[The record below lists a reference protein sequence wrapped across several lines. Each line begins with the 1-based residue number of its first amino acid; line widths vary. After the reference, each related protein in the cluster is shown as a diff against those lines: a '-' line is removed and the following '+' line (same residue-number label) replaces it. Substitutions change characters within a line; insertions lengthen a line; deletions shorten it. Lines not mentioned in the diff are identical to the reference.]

1 MQNHSKP
8 TRTPLPT
15 ALPPLKELDLH
26 ARYYSPRSGGDF
38 FDAIVAGP
46 HLVFLLTDIAGNRA
60 DAHTIASAAQDVFR
74 LRAPPLFTAEVINM
88 MDTLGILAHQINQSI
103 YEASGGSRLAPT
115 FLGCYNLPLG
125 LLAYINSGGQPAIFR
140 DSDGTR
146 VLGHVTMP
154 LGLFTHLTF
163 EPAIQAF
170 EPGARMLLVTKG
182 ILEAQRGREQ
192 FGVERAA
199 AVLRHIPNG
208 SAFDLCGI
216 VLEDAH
222 EFSKPPWY
230 SPERLPFV
238 KSQPA
243 EDLTAVALVRPR

>member
-1 MQNHSKP
+1 MQNS
-8 TRTPLPT
+8 TQSARTPLPT

-26 ARYYSPRSGGDF
+26 ARYFSSRTGGDF
-38 FDAIVAGP
+38 FDAVAAGP
-46 HLVFLLTDIAGNRA
+46 HVVFLLTDIAGSRA
-60 DAHTIASAAQDVFR
+60 EAHTIASAAQDVFR
-74 LRAPPLFTAEVINM
+74 LRVPQLFSADVINM
-88 MDTLGILAHQINQSI
+88 MDTLGILAHEVNQAI
-103 YEASGGSRLAPT
+103 YTTAGGSRLAPT

-125 LLAYINSGGQPAIFR
+125 LLAYINSGGPPAIFR

-146 VLGHVTMP
+146 ILGHVTMP

-170 EPGARMLLVTKG
+170 EPGARLLLVTKG

-192 FGVERAA
+192 FGVERAT
-199 AVLRHIPNG
+199 AVLENIPNN

-222 EFSKPPWY
+222 EFRKPPWY

-238 KSQPA
+238 KSEPPD
-243 EDLTAVALVRPR
+243 DLTAVALVRPR

>member
-8 TRTPLPT
+8 PRTPLPT
-15 ALPPLKELDLH
+15 ALPPIKELDLH
-26 ARYYSPRSGGDF
+26 ARYYSSRTGGDF
-38 FDAIVAGP
+38 FDAVATGP
-46 HLVFLLTDIAGNRA
+46 YVVFLLTDIAGSRA
-60 DAHTIASAAQDVFR
+60 EAHAIASAAQDVFR
-74 LRAPPLFTAEVINM
+74 RRVPELFTSEVINM
-88 MDTLGILAHQINQSI
+88 MDTLGILAREINQSI
-103 YEASGGSRLAPT
+103 YDASGGSRLAPT

-192 FGVERAA
+192 FGVERAT
-199 AVLRHIPNG
+199 AVLQNIPNG
-208 SAFDLCGI
+208 SASDLCN
-216 VLEDAH
+216 VTLEDAN
-222 EFSKPPWY
+222 EFRKPPWY
-230 SPERLPFV
+230 RKERLPFF
-238 KSQPA
+238 KSEPP
-243 EDLTAVALVRPR
+243 EDLTAVALVRPL